1 MGDACR
7 LDGGEEAR
15 SVQHMSK
22 VRQRV
27 PEHYLED
34 DMERVNRLTERLKEA
49 EVDLKVVDEIHE
61 EVVYRVDDTRFG

>member
-1 MGDACR
+1 
-7 LDGGEEAR
+7 
-15 SVQHMSK
+15 MSK

-27 PEHYLED
+27 PEGYLED